1 MPQPGPSLNFALWGF
16 EVDSCCSS
24 PESPP
29 ALQRASAGEDKA
41 FSPYSALG
49 PAAPAH
55 PAPSSS
61 QAPAQP
67 RLPLLR
73 ARARC
78 AAQLWGHKPP
88 VTWPKRGPGSRI
100 FPPWEFSTQVAV
112 AAVLWP
118 SSDGTQYYRAATHS
132 RSHFEPVCSAMVPGK
147 LGEVRAEREDVLIP

>member
-1 MPQPGPSLNFALWGF
+1 MPQPGPSLNSALWGF

-24 PESPP
+24 SEGPP

-55 PAPSSS
+55 PAPSSG

-67 RLPLLR
+67 CLPLLR
-73 ARARC
+73 ARAWC

-100 FPPWEFSTQVAV
+100 FPRGSSAPRWLWLQCCGHPVTGRSTTEQPPIHVPTLSLSAQPWCQES
-112 AAVLWP
+112 W
-118 SSDGTQYYRAATHS
+118 
-132 RSHFEPVCSAMVPGK
+132 
-147 LGEVRAEREDVLIP
+147 ER